1 MDIPN
6 GVRPAFLSKEGYER
20 KRFRLIEAHVGRCRS
35 QGSRAIHSMAEPLVL
50 ARRRGAPMD
59 KHSIA
64 EEAIDDVIEYEHGI
78 RPNFGQFAQQLLQ
91 VFFVGLTI
99 GMQRNVV
106 PALAESEFG
115 VPPGSF
121 SLLMAFVVSFGFVK
135 GAMNFV
141 SGRLSEKIGRRK
153 VLLAGWIVALPIPF
167 IFLYAP
173 SWSWIVGANVLLGIN
188 QGFAW
193 SMTVTSKLD
202 IVRPEQRGV
211 ATGFN
216 EFAGYGG
223 VALAGLI
230 TGYLASDFDPRMSLF
245 VFGLL
250 VILLALC
257 LALLFSRE
265 TVGWARAESAAHAAG
280 THAGPR
286 PRFPENLSEHPST
299 REVFVFVSF
308 RHRTFAA
315 LSQAGCVEKFVDALV
330 WGFFPVYLRARGVSL
345 VDIGWIVGV
354 YGFVWGG
361 SQLWTGPLSDTVG
374 RKWLIVIGMWICAVG
389 VATTLFV
396 DGVTAWTMTAA
407 MTGLGMALLYPTLIA
422 AVGDISHPSW
432 RGSSL
437 GVYRFWRDAGY
448 GIGALLLG
456 VIADRFGALE
466 AGFWLTAVAIGL
478 SGLWVA
484 LAMDETL
491 ARINP
496 QS

>member
-1 MDIPN
+1 MTSDRYS
-6 GVRPAFLSKEGYER
+6 VA
-20 KRFRLIEAHVGRCRS
+20 
-35 QGSRAIHSMAEPLVL
+35 
-50 ARRRGAPMD
+50 D
-59 KHSIA
+59 
-64 EEAIDDVIEYEHGI
+64 EAIDDVAKYVHGI
-78 RPNFGQFAQQLLQ
+78 RPNIGQFAQQLLQ

-106 PALAESEFG
+106 PVLAETEFG

-121 SLLMAFVVSFGFVK
+121 TLLMTFVASFGFVK

-141 SGRLSEKIGRRK
+141 SGRVSEKVGRRK
-153 VLLAGWIVALPIPF
+153 VLIWGWLVALPIPF

-173 SWSWIVGANVLLGIN
+173 SWNWIVAANVLLGIN

-230 TGYLASDFDPRMSLF
+230 TGYLATDFDPRWTLF
-245 VFGLL
+245 VFGLS
-250 VILLALC
+250 VILLALVA
-257 LALLFSRE
+257 ALLFSKE
-265 TVGWARAESAAHAAG
+265 TVHWARAEAAAHEAG
-280 THAGPR
+280 THDGPR
-286 PRFPENLSEHPST
+286 PRFPKNVSEHPST
-299 REVFVFVSF
+299 KEIFTLVSF
-308 RHRTFAA
+308 RHRTFTA

-330 WGFFPVYLRARGVSL
+330 WVFFPVYLHGKGLSL
-345 VDIGWIVGV
+345 IDIGWIVGV

-361 SQLWTGPLSDTVG
+361 SQLWTGPLSDAIG
-374 RKWLIVIGMWICAVG
+374 RKWPIVIGMWTCAVG
-389 VATTLFV
+389 VAATLFAEGMV
-396 DGVTAWTMTAA
+396 EWSVTAAI
-407 MTGLGMALLYPTLIA
+407 TGVGMALLYPTLIA
-422 AVGDISHPSW
+422 AIGDISHPNW

-437 GVYRFWRDAGY
+437 GVYRFWRDLGY
-448 GIGALLLG
+448 GIGALSLG
-456 VIADRFGALE
+456 VIADAFSALE
-466 AGFWLTAVAIGL
+466 AGFWFTSAAMAL

-484 LAMDETL
+484 LAMEETL

-496 QS
+496 MDHD